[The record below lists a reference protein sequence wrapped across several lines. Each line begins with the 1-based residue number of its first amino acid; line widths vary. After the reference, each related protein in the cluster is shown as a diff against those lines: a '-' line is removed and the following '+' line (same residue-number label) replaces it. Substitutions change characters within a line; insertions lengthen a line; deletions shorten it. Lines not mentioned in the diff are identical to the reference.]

1 MLLQYPS
8 VKFSGFSFKPLFF
21 DALKNTGVRKA
32 FKLMIPRTMTVAVT
46 QINFTIITIFA
57 STLAAGSLAVFN
69 FANNIQSAPIG
80 LFGISFSIAV
90 FPALSAYAAKKEK
103 MEFIKAFSRT
113 FRQILF
119 FVIPLSVFIFVLRA
133 QTVRVLLGSGK
144 FDWDDT
150 ILTFQTLGLLVA
162 SLFAQA
168 VLPLL
173 TRAFYALQDTKTP
186 FYIALLSEVVNIV
199 LVIALIGHFGVLG
212 LAIAFSFASILNMA
226 LLLIFLKR
234 NLPDIDGKIILG
246 STAKIVA
253 ASVIGGAVAQVAKYV
268 VGSRGELDTFVAV
281 FTQLVVAGLAG
292 AMAFAIASY
301 YFKIKEFFQFT
312 ESVTKKL
319 FKAKKVI
326 QEDTGEVTGI

>member
-1 MLLQYPS
+1 
-8 VKFSGFSFKPLFF
+8 
-21 DALKNTGVRKA
+21 
-32 FKLMIPRTMTVAVT
+32 
-46 QINFTIITIFA
+46 
-57 STLAAGSLAVFN
+57 
-69 FANNIQSAPIG
+69 
-80 LFGISFSIAV
+80 
-90 FPALSAYAAKKEK
+90 
-103 MEFIKAFSRT
+103 
-113 FRQILF
+113 
-119 FVIPLSVFIFVLRA
+119 
-133 QTVRVLLGSGK
+133 
-144 FDWDDT
+144 
-150 ILTFQTLGLLVA
+150 
-162 SLFAQA
+162 
-168 VLPLL
+168 
-173 TRAFYALQDTKTP
+173 
-186 FYIALLSEVVNIV
+186 NIV